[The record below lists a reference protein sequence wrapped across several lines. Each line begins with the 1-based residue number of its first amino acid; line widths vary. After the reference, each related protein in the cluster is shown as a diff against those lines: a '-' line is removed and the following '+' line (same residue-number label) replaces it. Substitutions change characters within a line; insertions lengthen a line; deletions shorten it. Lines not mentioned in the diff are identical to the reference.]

1 MIVIVH
7 ALELFLSLQRMTKR
21 TRTEIVVKHIESLS
35 KHKKMRILEN
45 SKLFCTNAGNQNDQR
60 RKVPPGLKLEK
71 TNCVPIIR
79 NTHLQ

>member
-7 ALELFLSLQRMTKR
+7 ALELFFFSLQRMTKR

-35 KHKKMRILEN
+35 KQKKMRILEN

-71 TNCVPIIR
+71 TNCVIR
-79 NTHLQ
+79 NIHLQ